1 MAHGQPQYAQRIVP
15 CECGSTEPYWH
26 GPEDGAREYCCD
38 VCWAKRNPEQEGR
51 MKTYRVS
58 WEIDIDA
65 ESPRA
70 AAEKAQA
77 IQRDP
82 ESLATVFDVIE
93 MDGDT
98 IQRIDLEEAEDS
110 LSEQMRN
117 LDAPIFCQD
126 CKQEVEEIRR
136 TRRDGVQQCVDCTK
150 GEEGPQA

>member
-1 MAHGQPQYAQRIVP
+1 
-15 CECGSTEPYWH
+15 
-26 GPEDGAREYCCD
+26 
-38 VCWAKRNPEQEGR
+38 

-65 ESPRA
+65 DSPRG
-70 AAEKAQA
+70 AAEKARA

-110 LSEQMRN
+110 LSAQMRN

-126 CKQEVEEIRR
+126 CKQEVDEIRR
-136 TRRDGVQQCVDCTK
+136 TRADGVQQCRECVLT
-150 GEEGPQA
+150 EEGPQS

>member
-1 MAHGQPQYAQRIVP
+1 
-15 CECGSTEPYWH
+15 
-26 GPEDGAREYCCD
+26 
-38 VCWAKRNPEQEGR
+38 

-65 ESPRA
+65 DSPRG
-70 AAEKAQA
+70 AAEKARA

-110 LSEQMRN
+110 LSAQMRN

-126 CKQEVEEIRR
+126 CKQEVDEIRR
-136 TRRDGVQQCVDCTK
+136 TRADGVQQCSECVLA
-150 GEEGPQA
+150 EEGPQA

>member
-1 MAHGQPQYAQRIVP
+1 
-15 CECGSTEPYWH
+15 
-26 GPEDGAREYCCD
+26 
-38 VCWAKRNPEQEGR
+38 

-58 WEIDIDA
+58 WESDIDA
-65 ESPRA
+65 DSPRG
-70 AAEKAQA
+70 AAEKARA

-110 LSEQMRN
+110 LSAQMRN
-117 LDAPIFCQD
+117 LDAPIFCQDCQD

-136 TRRDGVQQCVDCTK
+136 TRRDGVQQCSECVLA
-150 GEEGPQA
+150 EEGPQA

>member
-1 MAHGQPQYAQRIVP
+1 
-15 CECGSTEPYWH
+15 
-26 GPEDGAREYCCD
+26 
-38 VCWAKRNPEQEGR
+38 

-110 LSEQMRN
+110 LSAQMRN

-126 CKQEVEEIRR
+126 CKQEVDEIRR
-136 TRRDGVQQCVDCTK
+136 TRADGVQQCRECVLA
-150 GEEGPQA
+150 EEGPQA

>member
-1 MAHGQPQYAQRIVP
+1 
-15 CECGSTEPYWH
+15 
-26 GPEDGAREYCCD
+26 
-38 VCWAKRNPEQEGR
+38 

-65 ESPRA
+65 DSPRG
-70 AAEKAQA
+70 AAEKARA

-117 LDAPIFCQD
+117 LDDAPTFCQD
-126 CKQEVEEIRR
+126 CKREVDEITR
-136 TRRDGVQQCVDCTK
+136 TRRDGVQQCRECVLA
-150 GEEGPQA
+150 EEGPQA